1 MFTFRSND
9 DDRSV
14 CKNHEKKN
22 ATFPLAL
29 TSVKRGRQVGA
40 HLVWTWLTAAAAA
53 AVETH

>member
-1 MFTFRSND
+1 MMMTVL
-9 DDRSV
+9 SV
-14 CKNHEKKN
+14 RTMKKKN

-40 HLVWTWLTAAAAA
+40 DLVWTWLTADAAA

>member
-1 MFTFRSND
+1 MMMTVL
-9 DDRSV
+9 SV
-14 CKNHEKKN
+14 RTMKKKCN
-22 ATFPLAL
+22 LSFAL